1 MKGVTHCKGT
11 AVDKND
17 DYDDDNDNNNNNT
30 AKRNPA
36 HPPLPEDKQNLGQ
49 EEKHSTMMKT
59 MMIAFTTGP
68 QDKFSSLQILRAF
81 LSVLSYPERQNEIA
95 TNLDREKDS
104 ERYKVANWTVFPQ
117 VYITPARGPQPPQV
131 FVLIHTLPVTCV
143 AIRETGH
150 VLSDKGTKLTTC
162 PAAIMIPQDS

>member
-1 MKGVTHCKGT
+1 MGVIHYFGT

-17 DYDDDNDNNNNNT
+17 NYDDNDNNNNKT

-36 HPPLPEDKQNLGQ
+36 HPPLQEDKQNLGQ
-49 EEKHSTMMKT
+49 EEKKHSTMMKI
-59 MMIAFTTGP
+59 MMIVFTTGLH
-68 QDKFSSLQILRAF
+68 DKFSSLQILRAF

-131 FVLIHTLPVTCV
+131 FVLIHTLPVTCL
-143 AIRETGH
+143 AIRETGN

-162 PAAIMIPQDS
+162 PAAIIIPQDS